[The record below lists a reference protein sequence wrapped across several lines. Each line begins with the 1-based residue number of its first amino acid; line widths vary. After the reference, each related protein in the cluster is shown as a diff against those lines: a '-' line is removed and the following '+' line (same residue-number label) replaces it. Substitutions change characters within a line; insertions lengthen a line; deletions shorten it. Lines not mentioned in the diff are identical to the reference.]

1 MPQPEKAN
9 FIKCMG
15 NGGPDETVYLR
26 SLIGVFAASLQNQEK
41 LQNISTIDNAL
52 MYKLTWDIVFSQNN
66 VQSISLRC
74 GWYCMQLKKWEK
86 YDLQDNE
93 TVFDSY
99 EAEPVRLQRTLFAI
113 WVIYRGG
120 KSVGY
125 FQS

>member
-1 MPQPEKAN
+1 
-9 FIKCMG
+9 MG
-15 NGGPDETVYLR
+15 NGGPDETVYFAQSDRGLR
-26 SLIGVFAASLQNQEK
+26 CQLAESRETAEY
-41 LQNISTIDNAL
+41 IDNRQRSDVQADL
-52 MYKLTWDIVFSQNN
+52 GHCVYQNN